1 MDGLEELWQGCH
13 AEQIRVRAVCEAEK
27 LPYQTL
33 PKSAIT
39 IVALGYPKDDWLRR
53 DSRFCTLERCQRRSG
68 PGSEAWHQEF
78 RECRSAT
85 QGSAPG
91 TNDRPSSRSI
101 GEYQRFTF
109 PPGVK
114 CFGAL
119 LYDSCLGLL

>member
-27 LPYQTL
+27 LPYQAL

-91 TNDRPSSRSI
+91 TKAFFPQHRS
-101 GEYQRFTF
+101 QRFTF

-114 CFGAL
+114 CLGAL
-119 LYDSCLGLL
+119 LYDSCLVLR